1 MSVIKNRNNTN
12 VYTTLNSKTVE
23 LASTFLV
30 WVSASLRMLTAIQP
44 AVLASSHSNTVFC
57 SPQLFSLTNWRAR
70 WLCRSLVCISD
81 TILHSWGKQFSERKN
96 MNFKVYVKMYLQSTD
111 ILKWPRSTLWKHTS
125 ILCQYINL
133 WLMVTS
139 LRCVD

>member
-23 LASTFLV
+23 LSSTFLV

-44 AVLASSHSNTVFC
+44 AVLASSHSNIVFC

-81 TILHSWGKQFSERKN
+81 TILHSWGKQFSEKKTRILRWTWKCTSSQLIFWSDHVQLYEN
-96 MNFKVYVKMYLQSTD
+96 ILQYFVK
-111 ILKWPRSTLWKHTS
+111 TL
-125 ILCQYINL
+125 IYG
-133 WLMVTS
+133 
-139 LRCVD
+139 